1 MRLPLKNNK
10 IKLDFL
16 NKIRYFS
23 AVSSQQSAVSSQ
35 QSAVSS
41 QQSAVSSIIAPSLSV
56 TISKIFLL
64 LFFIRLPRSPTTVP
78 FHSSESG
85 FSYFFF
91 VYRDSGI

>member
-1 MRLPLKNNK
+1 MRLPLKKNK

-41 QQSAVSSIIAPSLSV
+41 QQIVA
-56 TISKIFLL
+56 
-64 LFFIRLPRSPTTVP
+64 
-78 FHSSESG
+78 
-85 FSYFFF
+85 
-91 VYRDSGI
+91 